1 MGKNVRLKPAN
12 SSQKLR
18 RPSHWPIILPVIF
31 GNQ

>member
-12 SSQKLR
+12 SSQKLT
-18 RPSHWPIILPVIF
+18 RPSRSPIILPVIL